1 MARAVPITI
10 VNSLAPLSSPPA
22 ATQTATLN
30 AHHQVMSERGK
41 NGEPAARVA
50 QKLRAKKLQA
60 VGIVL
65 ASIVFIV
72 GAIMIIFSQT
82 VRGTPS
88 KEVATLVGGYLVDW
102 EMVSNSTSASTTAAT
117 VATAATA
124 VAKNATGGSTG
135 GGTGEESD
143 GGGAEVYECIVTYTR
158 KNSDDP
164 VERYPQK

>member
-1 MARAVPITI
+1 MQGEL
-10 VNSLAPLSSPPA
+10 SLWHGQFPSLLLTPLPPLSSSPPPA

-72 GAIMIIFSQT
+72 GGIMIIFSQT

-117 VATAATA
+117 VATAAP
-124 VAKNATGGSTG
+124 VARAATRGRRARMRAR
-135 GGTGEESD
+135 D
-143 GGGAEVYECIVTYTR
+143 QR
-158 KNSDDP
+158 
-164 VERYPQK
+164 